1 VARKREGESST
12 GEAGRPEALISP
24 VTAISDSLAPE
35 FLKSPED
42 TGTSV
47 AAAWRTWA
55 EEAIDTLVG
64 PSEEALGDAVA
75 MD

>member
-1 VARKREGESST
+1 M
-12 GEAGRPEALISP
+12 
-24 VTAISDSLAPE
+24 TAISDSLAPE
-35 FLKSPED
+35 FLESPKD

-47 AAAWRTWA
+47 VAAWRTWA

-64 PSEEALGDAVA
+64 PYEEALGDAVA